1 MGNEDKSQKER
12 CQSNP
17 AAEKRI
23 GNHDDKIT
31 SGRDLSSRPWVPPRC
46 RFLPGLPPGDDSLRK
61 RVNNHLAMHRQTTTQ
76 TKDWKMFDGYWPF
89 VIKHFYWNLNQAMGT
104 WFDVYPNEDLITN
117 GQYPSN

>member
-23 GNHDDKIT
+23 GNYDDKIT
-31 SGRDLSSRPWVPPRC
+31 SGRDLSSRPWAPPRG

-61 RVNNHLAMHRQTTTQ
+61 RVRFRVGTSDLTDVAATKALEQITAFPDDTMLEHR
-76 TKDWKMFDGYWPF
+76 
-89 VIKHFYWNLNQAMGT
+89 
-104 WFDVYPNEDLITN
+104 
-117 GQYPSN
+117 